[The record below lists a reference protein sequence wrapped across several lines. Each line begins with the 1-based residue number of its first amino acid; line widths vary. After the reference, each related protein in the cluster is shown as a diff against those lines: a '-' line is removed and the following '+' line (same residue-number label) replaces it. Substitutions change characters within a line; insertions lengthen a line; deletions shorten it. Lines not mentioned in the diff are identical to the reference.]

1 MMMIGGFSVAA
12 GRVSEGAGGS
22 QELAG
27 AASVPARR
35 PRGLEQKETKLNTW
49 HKPLL
54 VGQKAKA

>member
-1 MMMIGGFSVAA
+1 MAA

>member
-1 MMMIGGFSVAA
+1 MAA

-35 PRGLEQKETKLNTW
+35 PRGLEQKEKKLNTW
-49 HKPLL
+49 HKLLL